1 MKNTREQNFETV
13 EELKMFLGVNQLID
27 EILKYLDSDTRS
39 NLEEDITNLWDTKSI
54 YNLDSVVLLDEI
66 VKYFDSS
73 KMQEIL
79 EDIKNLWIWL

>member
-13 EELKMFLGVNQLID
+13 EELQVFLGTNQLID

-39 NLEEDITNLWDTKSI
+39 KLEEDITNLWDTESI
-54 YNLDSVVLLDEI
+54 YDLDSVVLLDEI

-79 EDIKNLWIWL
+79 EDIKNLWVWL